1 MTEGRCDV
9 IPLELIREYEKQ
21 MKPLKI
27 GDTQLVRAPKLEK
40 RLGVR
45 RLHLK
50 LEGENPSGTHKDRAA
65 LMHCLVAR
73 MKGFST
79 VTAVSCGNY
88 GAALALVA
96 EKLNMSAKVYIPCG
110 FAAPRRA
117 EIRALGGDV
126 VSVDGDFE
134 ASLRKSARDAVEKH
148 WYDANPG
155 GSNKELCSF
164 AYAFIA
170 REIAKVLGR
179 SPDWVSVPVGNGA
192 VISGIWQGFRAMSM
206 KPKMLGCS
214 NNNSAIHGLAC
225 GQKVKVDVP
234 DYHETELN
242 EPLCGN
248 FLTDGEEAIDAIVE
262 SGGSAVEVPDEDL
275 LKASALIAQEEGLD
289 ILPASAGSVWGISK
303 LDSKNHVFV
312 AVLTGRGHPNVSK

>member
-1 MTEGRCDV
+1 MIR
-9 IPLELIREYEKQ
+9 LELIREYEKQ
-21 MKPLKI
+21 LKPLKI
-27 GDTQLVRAPKLEK
+27 GETSLVRAQRLEK
-40 RLGVR
+40 RLGIR

-65 LMHCLVAR
+65 LIHCLDAR
-73 MKGFST
+73 MKGLTT

-88 GAALALVA
+88 GAALAYVA
-96 EKLNMSAKVYIPCG
+96 DKLNMEAKIYIPSS
-110 FAAPRRA
+110 FAAPRRDD
-117 EIRALGGDV
+117 IKSMGGDV
-126 VSVDGDFE
+126 VSVDGDYE
-134 ASLRKSARDAVEKH
+134 AALRKSAADAVQKH

-170 REIAKVLGR
+170 KEVAQSLGR

-192 VISGIWQGFRAMSM
+192 VISGIWQGFRGMGM

-214 NNNSAIHGLAC
+214 NNNSAIHGIVC
-225 GQKVKVDVP
+225 GARVKVDVP

-248 FLTDGEEAIDAIVE
+248 FLTDGEEAIAAITE
-262 SGGSAVEVPDEDL
+262 SNGSAVEVPDDDL
-275 LKASALIAQEEGLD
+275 LRAAALIAQEEGLD

-303 LDSKNHVFV
+303 MDSKNHLFV
-312 AVLTGRGHPNVSK
+312 AVLTGRGRAGSA

>member
-1 MTEGRCDV
+1 L

-21 MKPLKI
+21 MRPLKI
-27 GDTQLVRAPKLEK
+27 GETPIVRAQKLEK
-40 RLGVR
+40 RLGIR

-65 LMHCLVAR
+65 LIHCLDAR
-73 MKGFST
+73 MKGFTT

-88 GAALALVA
+88 GAALAYVA
-96 EKLNMSAKVYIPCG
+96 DKLNLSAKVYIPSG
-110 FAAPRRA
+110 FAAPRRGDIQA
-117 EIRALGGDV
+117 MGGEV
-126 VSVDGDFE
+126 VSVDGDYE
-134 ASLRKSARDAVEKH
+134 ATLRRSAADAVNKH

-155 GSNKELCSF
+155 GCNKELCSF

-170 REIAKVLGR
+170 KEIAQSLGR

-192 VISGIWQGFRAMSM
+192 VISGIWQGFRGMSM
-206 KPKMLGCS
+206 RPKMLGCS
-214 NNNSAIHGLAC
+214 NNNSAVHGIVC
-225 GQKVKVDVP
+225 GAKERMDVP

-248 FLTDGEEAIDAIVE
+248 FLTDGEEAIAAMTE
-262 SGGSAVEVPDEDL
+262 SNGSAVEVPDDDL
-275 LKASALIAQEEGLD
+275 LEAAAMIGQEEGLD
-289 ILPASAGSVWGISK
+289 ILPASAGAVWGIAK

-312 AVLTGRGHPNVSK
+312 AVLTGRGHPGAAR

>member
-1 MTEGRCDV
+1 M

-27 GDTQLVRAPKLEK
+27 GETQLLRAPKLEK

-65 LMHCLVAR
+65 LVECLDAR
-73 MKGFST
+73 AKGFDT

-96 EKLNMSAKVYIPCG
+96 EKLNMKAKVYIPKG
-110 FAAPRRA
+110 FAAPRRSD
-117 EIRALGGDV
+117 IVNLGGEL
-126 VSVDGDFE
+126 VSVDGDYE
-134 ASLRKSARDAVEKH
+134 ASLRKSAKDATEKH

-155 GSNKELCSF
+155 GGNKELTSF
-164 AYAFIA
+164 AYSFIA
-170 REIAKVLGR
+170 REIARTLGR
-179 SPDWVSVPVGNGA
+179 SPDWVSVPVGNGS
-192 VISGIWQGFRAMSM
+192 VISGIWQGFRSMSM

-214 NNNSAIHGLAC
+214 NNNSAVHGIVC
-225 GQKVKVDVP
+225 GARAKVNVP
-234 DYHETELN
+234 DYRETEWN

-248 FLTDGEEAIDAIVE
+248 FLAEGEEAIDAMLE
-262 SGGSAVEVPDEDL
+262 SGGTAVEVPDEDL
-275 LKASALIAQEEGLD
+275 LEASAMIAHEEGLD
-289 ILPASAGSVWGISK
+289 ILPASAGAVWGISK

-312 AVLTGRGHPNVSK
+312 AVLTGRGHPSASK

>member
-1 MTEGRCDV
+1 MTENGCDV

-21 MKPLKI
+21 MRPLKV

-40 RLGVR
+40 RIGVR

-65 LMHCLVAR
+65 LIHCLDAR
-73 MKGFST
+73 MKGFDT

-96 EKLNMSAKVYIPCG
+96 EKLNMTAKVYIPRG
-110 FAAPRRA
+110 FAAPRRGD
-117 EIRALGGDV
+117 IQALGGEV
-126 VSVDGDFE
+126 VSVDGDYE
-134 ASLRKSARDAVEKH
+134 AALRKSARDAEEKH

-164 AYAFIA
+164 AYGFIA
-170 REIAKVLGR
+170 REIARSLGR
-179 SPDWVSVPVGNGA
+179 APDWVSVPVGNGA

-214 NNNSAIHGLAC
+214 NNNSAIYGLVC
-225 GQKVKVDVP
+225 GEKARVNVP
-234 DYHETELN
+234 NYRETELN

-248 FLTDGEEAIDAIVE
+248 FLTDGEEAIDAIVD
-262 SGGSAVEVPDEDL
+262 SGGTAMEVPDEDL
-275 LKASALIAQEEGLD
+275 LKASAMIAQEEGLD
-289 ILPASAGSVWGISK
+289 ILPASAGAVWGISR

-312 AVLTGRGHPNVSK
+312 AVLTGRGHPGTSK